1 MPVMSKPIE
10 SLVTAETLQSIKLC
24 KPLAHHVRERIALLA
39 RGRRYPPNHRLFTH
53 DDPSCNVNLIVSGR
67 VRVSYC
73 TDNGR
78 VITFR
83 DHQAGDMFGELSA
96 LDDLPRSAEVR
107 TLDEVF
113 LVDLPQ
119 RAFLDLITEH
129 AALSHAVMRH
139 LVGLVRAL
147 STRVVE
153 YSSLPVAQ
161 RVHAELARLSRVDPA
176 RPKRYVIDPAPTQA
190 ELASRVSTHREAV
203 ARELSKLVKAGVIER
218 HGKILFIRDMQALAL

>member
-1 MPVMSKPIE
+1 MSAMSKPIE
-10 SLVTAETLQSIKLC
+10 SPVTAQTLQSVKLC
-24 KPLAHHVRERIALLA
+24 KPLAHNVRERIAQLA

-53 DDPSCNVNLIVSGR
+53 DDPSRDVHFIVSGH

-73 TDNGR
+73 TDTGR

-83 DHQAGDMFGELSA
+83 DHQAGNMFGELSA
-96 LDDLPRSAEVR
+96 LDGLPRSAEVC

-113 LVDLPQ
+113 MVDLPQ
-119 RAFLDLITEH
+119 PAFLELIAQH
-129 AALSHAVMRH
+129 AALSHGVMQH

-147 STRVVE
+147 SLRVVE

-161 RVHAELARLSRVDPA
+161 RVRAELARLSRVDPA
-176 RPKRYVIDPAPTQA
+176 QPQRHVIDPAPTQA

-203 ARELSKLVKAGVIER
+203 ARELSKLVKAGVVER
-218 HGKILFIRDMQALAL
+218 QGKVLIVRDMKALAV